1 MSDAATWPT
10 NDSPYGSG
18 YQLCF
23 NRHSRLLLPA
33 SPRLCQLPPSCSST
47 ALLKSVRLG
56 IYIEVSDAPVDL
68 PPVTV
73 GSGRRCS
80 GWQAPIG
87 DRARVPVGPVDTA
100 GLDVNIHG
108 VYADALI
115 ALEGLLV
122 GRVGVPGEQAADLI
136 VISNVED
143 LVLGACQ
150 RQRLPVR
157 WAWKVEA
164 RAQGLSSTHMAKY
177 WGKMTSSRDPGPL
190 Q

>member
-1 MSDAATWPT
+1 MSYAATWPT

-23 NRHSRLLLPA
+23 NRQSRLLLPA
-33 SPRLCQLPPSCSST
+33 SPRLCQFPPSCSST

-80 GWQAPIG
+80 RWQAPIG

-108 VYADALI
+108 VYPDALI

-122 GRVGVPGEQAADLI
+122 GRVGVPGEQATDLI
-136 VISNVED
+136 VISNVKD

-150 RQRLPVR
+150 SQRPPVR
-157 WAWKVEA
+157 WAWKVGA
-164 RAQGLSSTHMAKY
+164 IAQGLSSTHMTKY
-177 WGKMTSSRDPGPL
+177 WGKMTSSRDPDPL